1 MLPNLIIIGAQKCG
15 TSALH
20 YYLAQHPDIS
30 MSKPKELDFFIEE
43 KNWGRGLGW
52 YEKHW
57 RRNTIVR
64 GEASPNYT
72 AHPIFP
78 GVPEKI
84 AKVVPEAKF
93 IFLVRDPIAR
103 IVSGYIHNYTFGRE
117 NGDFR
122 DVVSKYIHRSLY
134 MYQLD
139 QFLSYFS
146 PEQILILDS
155 DDLKDK
161 RSATL
166 EEVFR
171 FLGVEHGFSSE
182 RFEEE
187 KHQTASK
194 RRLNAPTAW
203 IRSQVPYSVFQRLR
217 LILPQGTSV
226 ARPVV
231 DEELRAE
238 LTERLKPDADRLRSF
253 SGKSFSHWQ
262 V

>member
-20 YYLAQHPDIS
+20 YYLDQHPDIS
-30 MSKPKELDFFIEE
+30 MSTPKELDFFIEK
-43 KNWGRGLGW
+43 KNWGRGLSW

-57 RRNTIVR
+57 SRNTIVR
-64 GEASPNYT
+64 GESSPNYT
-72 AHPIFP
+72 ANLIFP

-84 AKVVPEAKF
+84 SKVLPDAKF

-103 IVSGYIHNYTFGRE
+103 IISGYIHNYTIGRE
-117 NGDFR
+117 NGEFR
-122 DVVSKYIHRSLY
+122 DVALKYTHRSRY
-134 MYQLD
+134 MFQLD
-139 QFLSYFS
+139 QFLDYFS

-155 DDLKDK
+155 ADLKEK
-161 RSATL
+161 RSTTL

-171 FLGVEHGFSSE
+171 FLGVERCFSSE

-187 KHQTASK
+187 RHQTASK
-194 RRLNAPTAW
+194 KRFNAPTAW
-203 IRSQVPYSVFQRLR
+203 VRRQVPYSVFKRLR
-217 LILPQGTSV
+217 FILPQGTSV
-226 ARPVV
+226 ARPVI

-238 LTERLKPDADRLRSF
+238 LTERLKPDADRFRSF